1 MPNLAALIRQAERE
15 RDLMRARTP
24 AVSTSTIRQE
34 LYLNSEQMR
43 QLLDAVST
51 LAHEVMTTAEL
62 ARYLKVSRKE
72 VLRLANRGD
81 IPGFR
86 VGRLWRF
93 KREEV
98 DRALRDRT
106 PRPRQMGAANYRPI
120 SPTARRT

>member
-15 RDLMRARTP
+15 RDLLRGRTVTAYT
-24 AVSTSTIRQE
+24 AVSRHEVHLSP
-34 LYLNSEQMR
+34 EQMR
-43 QLLDAVST
+43 QLLDAVSA

-62 ARYLKVSRKE
+62 ARYLKISRKE

-81 IPGFR
+81 VPGFR

-98 DRALRDRT
+98 DRALREST
-106 PRPRQMGAANYRPI
+106 L
-120 SPTARRT
+120 RRLHRNAGSRC

>member
-1 MPNLAALIRQAERE
+1 MANLAALIRQAERE
-15 RDLMRARTP
+15 RELMR
-24 AVSTSTIRQE
+24 VSRPTVPTSTVRHE
-34 LYLNSEQMR
+34 LYLSPEQMR
-43 QLLDAVST
+43 QLLDAVSA

-62 ARYLKVSRKE
+62 ARYLKISRKE

-98 DRALRDRT
+98 DRALKENTLRRSWLL
-106 PRPRQMGAANYRPI
+106 RQTI
-120 SPTARRT
+120 RRA